1 MCRTGAL
8 CQKPEYK
15 VMHSEYEHTLNDH
28 KKMQIETKQVDLFE
42 ADANMRKVGLY
53 KEL

>member
-28 KKMQIETKQVDLFE
+28 KKMQIERQSK
-42 ADANMRKVGLY
+42 
-53 KEL
+53 